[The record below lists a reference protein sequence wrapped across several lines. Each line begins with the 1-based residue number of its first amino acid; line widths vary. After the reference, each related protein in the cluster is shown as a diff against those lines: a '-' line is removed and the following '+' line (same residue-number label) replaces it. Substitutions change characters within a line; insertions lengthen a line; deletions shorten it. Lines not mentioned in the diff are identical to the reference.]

1 MAGHGGSAQ
10 VGSTQMQSNVVRTVI
25 LVSAFYIVCWI
36 ERPTRGR
43 DATVHVRLLRRW
55 PLVFFWTT
63 LSLMPNSYCSCR
75 HDERAPG
82 KLPPPTH
89 AGFHFDST
97 VFYIVCWMPA
107 FTYYLVVNL
116 AANIA
121 FNQSGYYAV
130 SGTQILRPGNAR
142 GPQSHRSRSINQSI
156 SRFFKVA

>member
-1 MAGHGGSAQ
+1 MRPYMSDYFD
-10 VGSTQMQSNVVRTVI
+10 VG
-25 LVSAFYIVCWI
+25 
-36 ERPTRGR
+36 
-43 DATVHVRLLRRW
+43 RL
-55 PLVFFWTT
+55 FFFRTT

-75 HDERAPG
+75 HDESAPG
-82 KLPPPTH
+82 KLPPTH